1 MKKAKKEAVFY
12 IYKITLLCGSLKDSY
27 YIGKRKF
34 PIPVYYTKEDLVKK
48 LQDDPMIDPYKG
60 SGKIITNYFKKN
72 HPEFNKTFIKEI
84 IKFSESFEDNYK
96 AEEIILGDLW
106 KTDEK
111 CLNLIKGGVC
121 AQNPDSVAEQVQL
134 YNKTHPIKRGFKH
147 TEQTKQLN
155 REAAIKRWQDP
166 QYREHV
172 LNALSEYRK
181 KHFSPNL
188 GTHLSEERKQHLREI
203 NLGKPNPKNAG
214 INNGMYGKI
223 PANAKSVLQID
234 LQTNQII
241 AEFPSAD
248 AAARNFGAKRGCNI
262 KKVITGERISCF
274 GYGWKYK

>member
-1 MKKAKKEAVFY
+1 MRKSKKEAVFY

-34 PIPVYYTKEDLVKK
+34 SIPIYYTKEELVEK
-48 LQDDPMIDPYKG
+48 LQEDPMIDSYRG
-60 SGKIITNYFKKN
+60 SGKIITNYFKKY

-96 AEEIILGDLW
+96 AEETILGDLW

-121 AQNPDSVAEQVQL
+121 AQNPDSVSEQVQL
-134 YNKTHPIKRGFKH
+134 YNKTHPAKQGFKH
-147 TEQTKQLN
+147 TERAKQLD

-166 QYREHV
+166 QYKEHMLKV
-172 LNALSEYRK
+172 SHEYWK
-181 KHFSPNL
+181 THTSPYL
-188 GTHLSEERKQHLREI
+188 GTHLSEERKQYLRKI

-214 INNGMYGKI
+214 ANNGMYGKI
-223 PANAKSVLQID
+223 PANARPVIQLDIKTGKEL
-234 LQTNQII
+234 

-248 AAARNFGAKRGCNI
+248 AAGRHFKISGSNI
-262 KKVITGERISCF
+262 RAAIKGKSKSSC
-274 GYGWKYK
+274 GYKWKYKE